1 MAVMAYPT
9 NSNGSELSRLLT
21 AAVVNQNFRKLLLTD
36 PAIALAAGYNG
47 EPFRLA
53 SEEKVRVLSINAK
66 SLADFAMQLTD
77 RRGTNSYRSV
87 SRGLYEGMAVH
98 SFGLD

>member
-9 NSNGSELSRLLT
+9 TKNGCELSRLLT
-21 AAVVNQNFRKLLLTD
+21 AAVINQKFRKLLLAD
-36 PAIALAAGYNG
+36 PAIALASGFNG
-47 EPFRLA
+47 EPFHLA
-53 SEEKVRVLSINAK
+53 SEDKNRVLSISAK

-77 RRGTNSYRSV
+77 RRLAIGQRS
-87 SRGLYEGMAVH
+87 SLHGLYEGTVVH